1 MSVIWSVFREDVPVL
16 ADFGQQRLQGRI
28 AYLATIRTD
37 GSPRVHPV
45 SPIVAQDRLFVY
57 MEPTSPKVHDLRR
70 DPRYAM
76 HAAVED
82 HAGGQGEFFVRG
94 DAVEIPD
101 ASARDQVFEHAR
113 AIGRHPLD
121 RYILFELGVA
131 EVMATTYEHDQPKRL
146 KWKSS

>member
-1 MSVIWSVFREDVPVL
+1 MAMIWSLFREAAPEL
-16 ADFGQQRLQGRI
+16 ADFGQLRLQGRI
-28 AYLATIRTD
+28 AYLATIRID

-45 SPIVAQDRLFVY
+45 SPVITEAGLFVY

-82 HAGGQGEFFVRG
+82 HAGGQGEFYVG
-94 DAVEIPD
+94 GEAVEIPD
-101 ASARDQVFEHAR
+101 ANIRNEVFEHAR

-121 RYILFELGVA
+121 RYILFELRVA
-131 EVMATTYEHDQPKRL
+131 EVMATSYEDDQPKRQ
-146 KWKSS
+146 KWKSG

>member
-1 MSVIWSVFREDVPVL
+1 MAVIWSESREAAPVV

-28 AYLATIRTD
+28 AYLATIRND

-45 SPIVAQDRLFVY
+45 SPVITQDGLFVY

-70 DPRYAM
+70 DPRYAI

-82 HAGGQGEFFVRG
+82 HAGGQGEFYVKG

-101 ASARDQVFEHAR
+101 ASVRNQVFEHAK

-121 RYILFELGVA
+121 RYILFELRVA
-131 EVMATTYEHDQPKRL
+131 ESMATSYEDDQPKKQ
-146 KWKSS
+146 KWKSG